1 MMKKVDRDDD
11 HVRATEVPAV
21 KRGSRALGRID
32 RAQKGMIEGW
42 MISADVNSV
51 PIVTVNGRAARPI
64 NLQVP
69 RPDVSKKLQVD
80 GSYGYQYSV
89 SGVSAGDQVKLWSLD
104 SLGLVEVSQSVVSED
119 KVEIHFLNQLHR
131 AKNIL
136 RNASDAVAVVCWD
149 GAHNPIGRAKVLYD
163 IIATR
168 RPAVLFTYV
177 FEEFGG
183 SLWKPLQSLDLTIVT
198 IPWEDR
204 ERYHRTI
211 RQAGLTFDTVWICK
225 PRLPSFLLARLVS
238 HEDTK
243 LILDRDDNEDH
254 FSRSS
259 ASREK
264 SYGIASINLARE
276 IAGRISSQTAA
287 SLPLCKDFEAIM
299 VRHARGMPP
308 PSSADMLT
316 DAPRKNLGFI
326 GTVRPHKGILS
337 AARAVKMYNWRCKGD
352 VEFHVYGDIRPSSLV
367 NELEGGGVVV
377 KQDIPAS
384 KLTEALGELDVVITG
399 YPSQDEEVNKYQISS
414 KIGDAL
420 MMGKPVMVPR
430 AAATRDL
437 HDVDGVYLFDEDTF
451 GNQLEA
457 ALKHSG
463 RPGLPVDFT
472 LEGAYKAFAE
482 AESIAESADRAGTAL
497 RILPIFGESSCD
509 LQPALVLMWKQH
521 DAGLYGRRV
530 DQIARAYK
538 RRFPERKVIIL
549 EMLHESTLRAYR
561 DHVKNY
567 FSERAK
573 IVNISEAKVAGNFND
588 DGVEVHQLL
597 YSSSDKLPNLVEK
610 FFVDHGLMPFNTV
623 IIQFPIIR
631 FVESLGCVL
640 RSYPKIVDVVDNQFS
655 WASTAGKSSIGLQY
669 AMIFSDASAI
679 VFNSEQNCGFFRT
692 SGFIADSK
700 AVRVL
705 PNWYTARSEFKGAKR
720 QWSSGRSVLYSG
732 NMNDRIDWSLL
743 RRIATDPAG
752 FTLHIAGTATGNAA
766 LISLLENE
774 NVIYHGPLS
783 EAEVY
788 RLLLTEIDAGIV
800 PHVRDGVSTYMNP
813 LKVHMY
819 ACAGVPVI
827 TTEVPGIDAMAGV
840 SIAQNS
846 EEFLTMLKTGCSA
859 STDVQYAE
867 NSSTAYI
874 DLIESLRPASGYSDL
889 EKRKGVVWRAVAERV

>member
-1 MMKKVDRDDD
+1 MMKNVGRNNGDVDAIE
-11 HVRATEVPAV
+11 VTEV
-21 KRGSRALGRID
+21 KRSPRALGRID
-32 RAQKGMIEGW
+32 RAQQGKIEGW
-42 MISADVNSV
+42 LVSADVNSV

-64 NLQVP
+64 NLETP
-69 RPDVSKKLQVD
+69 RPDVSEKLQVA
-80 GSYGYQYSV
+80 GSHGFQYSV
-89 SGVSAGDQVKLWSLD
+89 SGVSAGDQVKLLSLD
-104 SLGLVEVSQSVVSED
+104 SRGLVEVAEGVVSED

-131 AKNIL
+131 AKNTL

-163 IIATR
+163 IITTR
-168 RPAVLFTYV
+168 RSAVLFTYV
-177 FEEFGG
+177 FKEFGG

-211 RQAGLTFDTVWICK
+211 RQAGLAFDTVWICK

-259 ASREK
+259 ASRER
-264 SYGIASINLARE
+264 SYGVASINLSRE
-276 IAGRISSQTAA
+276 IAAGISSQTAA
-287 SLPLCKDFEAIM
+287 SLPLCQDFAATM

-308 PSSADMLT
+308 ACSANLLT
-316 DAPRKNLGFI
+316 DGPRKKLGFI

-337 AARAVKMYNWRCKGD
+337 AARAVKMYNWRCKSD
-352 VEFHVYGDIRPSSLV
+352 VEFHVYGDIRPDALV

-384 KLTEALGELDVVITG
+384 RLTEALGELDVVITG

-420 MMGKPVMVPR
+420 MLGKPVMVPR

-437 HDVDGVYLFDEDTF
+437 HGLDGVYLFDEDTF
-451 GNQLEA
+451 ASQLEA
-457 ALKHSG
+457 ALKHPG
-463 RPGLPVDFT
+463 RPSLPADFT
-472 LEGAYKAFAE
+472 LAGAYKAFVD
-482 AESIAESADRAGTAL
+482 AESVAANANRAGTAL
-497 RILPIFGESSCD
+497 RILPSFGEGSCN
-509 LQPALVLMWKQH
+509 LQSALVLMWKQH

-538 RRFPERKVIIL
+538 RRFPERKVVIL
-549 EMLHESTLRAYR
+549 EMLHESTLNSYR
-561 DHVKNY
+561 DHVGNY

-573 IVNISEAKVAGNFND
+573 LVNMSEAKVAGNFND

-597 YSSSDKLPNLVEK
+597 YSSSDRLPTLVEK

-623 IIQFPIIR
+623 IVQFPIIR

-655 WASTAGKSSIGLQY
+655 WASVAGKSAIGQQY
-669 AMIFSDASAI
+669 AMLFTDASAI
-679 VFNSEQNCGFFRT
+679 VFNSEQNSRFFKT
-692 SGFIADSK
+692 SGFIAASK
-700 AVRVL
+700 TVNVL
-705 PNWYTARSEFKGAKR
+705 PNWYTARSEFEGAER
-720 QWSSGRSVLYSG
+720 RWSGGRSVLYSG
-732 NMNDRIDWSLL
+732 NMNDRIDWPLL

-800 PHVRDGVSTYMNP
+800 PHIRDGVSTYMNP

-846 EEFLTMLKTGCSA
+846 DEFLTMLKKGCSA
-859 STDVQYAE
+859 RSEAQYFE
-867 NSSTAYI
+867 NDSAAYI
-874 DLIESLRPASGYSDL
+874 DLIESLRPANENANNLG
-889 EKRKGVVWRAVAERV
+889 KRRGLSCS